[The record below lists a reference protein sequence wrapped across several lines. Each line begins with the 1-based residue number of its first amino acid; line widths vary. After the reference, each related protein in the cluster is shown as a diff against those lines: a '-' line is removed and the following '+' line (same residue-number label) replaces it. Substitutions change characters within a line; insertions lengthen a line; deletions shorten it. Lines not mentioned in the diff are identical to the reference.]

1 MSRNVLASARRAGV
15 RTIERARGVPASL
28 MRFTAGR
35 KLELSCENASV
46 LPVIGGGQT
55 LQDSS
60 GAFYNLPGYSKSG
73 GPDVGS

>member
-1 MSRNVLASARRAGV
+1 MSENMRLWVTEMARR
-15 RTIERARGVPASL
+15 REERRQGGATQV
-28 MRFTAGR
+28 MRFSSGRGASQMLAHAALLPCVASTA
-35 KLELSCENASV
+35 
-46 LPVIGGGQT
+46 T